1 MAILGFLFNS
11 DEHNPTLPDQ
21 QYAEEYNYLVNKGV
35 QVYLFELSEI
45 EDGGELQ
52 LPYTSEKIHIVYRG
66 WMLNE
71 FQYDR
76 LYDALK
82 AKNYEM
88 IVDPYCYRECHYLNY
103 WYPKLERLTAKSVY
117 SHGLVDDKA
126 IEGMLAEFGD
136 KSVIVKDYVKSR
148 KHEWYESCFIEKAS
162 NTEKAM
168 EVIHHFI
175 ERQADNFAGGLV
187 LREYLDIIQTG
198 VHFESHMPISEE
210 IRIYCYKGEPI
221 CFISYWSGGM
231 VQMDRTFIETIDK
244 CAILDSPFYTI
255 DLAKKNDG
263 KWVLIEV
270 GDGQVSHLRGYD
282 VSKFYDCFLSL
293 LVRDYD
299 IYTL

>member
-1 MAILGFLFNS
+1 MAVLGFLFNC
-11 DEHNPTLPDQ
+11 DEHNPNLPDE
-21 QYAEEYNYLVNKGV
+21 QYVDEFEYLNERRVRTFLFDFSDIQEGEEIRLPKA
-35 QVYLFELSEI
+35 I
-45 EDGGELQ
+45 EKT
-52 LPYTSEKIHIVYRG
+52 YIIYRG

-82 AKNYEM
+82 EKNYEM
-88 IVDPYCYRECHYLNY
+88 IVDKYCYRECHYLDY
-103 WYPKLERLTAKSVY
+103 WYPKLQRLTAKSVY
-117 SHGLVDDKA
+117 SHGLVDDQS
-126 IEGMLAEFGD
+126 IIHMLESFGN

-148 KHEWYESCFIEKAS
+148 KHEWYESCFIEDAS
-162 NTEKAM
+162 DTKKAM

-175 ERQADNFAGGLV
+175 ERQAENFAGGLV
-187 LREYLDIIQTG
+187 LREYLDIVKTG

-210 IRIYCYKGEPI
+210 IRIYCYKHEPI

-231 VQMDRTFIETIDK
+231 VQMDRSFIEAIDK

-255 DLAKKNDG
+255 DLAKKTDG
-263 KWVLIEV
+263 QWVLIEV

-299 IYTL
+299 IFMN